1 MRASRRFY
9 CPRPG
14 PGSAPRDRG
23 RIFAFPRNGM
33 GTLAGWFWLIALGLF
48 LVLTG
53 LYIHWTVVLFGA
65 LLPFLPV
72 LAELL
77 RRRRNRRPPP

>member
-1 MRASRRFY
+1 MPLARPWFRPTS
-9 CPRPG
+9 PG
-14 PGSAPRDRG
+14 PDFFFLPGGISS
-23 RIFAFPRNGM
+23 
-33 GTLAGWFWLIALGLF
+33 LAGWFWLIALGLF

-53 LYIHWTVVLFGA
+53 LYIHWTVVLVGA
-65 LLPFLPV
+65 LLPFLPL

>member
-1 MRASRRFY
+1 M
-9 CPRPG
+9 
-14 PGSAPRDRG
+14 
-23 RIFAFPRNGM
+23 
-33 GTLAGWFWLIALGLF
+33 AGWFWLIALGLF

-77 RRRRNRRPPP
+77 RRRRNRRGTAAQAGHLSAGTAAEVNMEERQENNLDRTR